1 MTLDLLYKDEDF
13 PVDVKGAA
21 KIKENDIQE
30 ALVKLFKG
38 QMYLNK
44 GEVVPLCL
52 FDSNLIITVRIDKII
67 GFNTN
72 MALLSYG
79 MIEDS
84 EDLTILCKK
93 STASSQLINIESDRV
108 ELKEI
113 IKDDFKSLGIGGLDK
128 QFKEI
133 FRRAFNSRRYP
144 AHVLA
149 KYDIKHVRGML
160 LYGPPGTGKTL
171 IAR

>member
-1 MTLDLLYKDEDF
+1 
-13 PVDVKGAA
+13 
-21 KIKENDIQE
+21 
-30 ALVKLFKG
+30 
-38 QMYLNK
+38 
-44 GEVVPLCL
+44 
-52 FDSNLIITVRIDKII
+52 
-67 GFNTN
+67 
-72 MALLSYG
+72 
-79 MIEDS
+79 
-84 EDLTILCKK
+84 
-93 STASSQLINIESDRV
+93 V

-144 AHVLA
+144 AHILA

-171 IAR
+171 AGFLGVIARLYREHVAGTLEPLGIRAVYVSPLRAPSKDYCVKRN

>member
-1 MTLDLLYKDEDF
+1 
-13 PVDVKGAA
+13 
-21 KIKENDIQE
+21 
-30 ALVKLFKG
+30 
-38 QMYLNK
+38 
-44 GEVVPLCL
+44 
-52 FDSNLIITVRIDKII
+52 VRIDKII
-67 GFNTN
+67 GFDTN
-72 MALLSYG
+72 LALLSYG
-79 MIEDS
+79 VIEDS

>member
-1 MTLDLLYKDEDF
+1 MSICD
-13 PVDVKGAA
+13 
-21 KIKENDIQE
+21 
-30 ALVKLFKG
+30 G
-38 QMYLNK
+38 Q
-44 GEVVPLCL
+44 
-52 FDSNLIITVRIDKII
+52 LIITVKVDRIL
-67 GFNTN
+67 GFDAQLAMQT
-72 MALLSYG
+72 YG
-79 MIEDS
+79 VIEDA
-84 EDLTILCKK
+84 EDVTIVCKK
-93 STASSQLINIESDRV
+93 SKASAQTINLQSDRV

-144 AHVLA
+144 AHILA

-171 IAR
+171 IARQIANALDCKKPKVVNGPEVLSKY